1 MKKVAH
7 DLNKVHYMFKERNP
21 TFNGTVNLIG
31 HSLGSL
37 IIFDLISNL
46 EVFILMKKS
55 TFFILFI

>member
-7 DLNKVHYMFKERNP
+7 DLNKVHYMFRERNP

-46 EVFILMKKS
+46 EVIISMKK
-55 TFFILFI
+55 TKLFIRFI

>member
-46 EVFILMKKS
+46 EVFILMKK
-55 TFFILFI
+55 I